1 MFEPIVNAI
10 KGEFAEKAQSVLGL
24 DAAQV
29 EPTLKCVSGSLVD
42 TIKKQVFGGKLN
54 EVIEL
59 LTGNVAADASNPI
72 MGTLSTGLV
81 ESFTSRMG
89 MDGAQAQKITDFTI
103 PFAVEKIVEKFK
115 ESGNSA
121 DLDGF
126 AAFIGIDKNMLKMAS
141 GGLGGF
147 FGNMFG

>member
-24 DAAQV
+24 EEAKV

-59 LTGNVAADASNPI
+59 LTGNNPAEASNPI
-72 MGTLSTGLV
+72 MSALTGGLV
-81 ESFTSRMG
+81 ESFTSRMEMEAG
-89 MDGAQAQKITDFTI
+89 EAQRITDFTV

-115 ESGNSA
+115 ESGHTA

-126 AAFIGIDKNMLKMAS
+126 AAFIGIDKNILKSVS
-141 GGLGGF
+141 GGIGGF